1 MSVINTVDLSVTQP
15 RPASPKNNN
24 IINKT
29 KNNNKKKKKK
39 RKKGNVFLNTRLS

>member
-29 KNNNKKKKKK
+29 KNNNKKKKKEEK
-39 RKKGNVFLNTRLS
+39 ERKCFS